1 MILFNHVDCW
11 YKKRNIC
18 DHLQFFNIQ
27 KMLQETSDIASGF
40 WPPGVP
46 LGQQI
51 GGGGSGELLLAGHHL
66 QKKERQIKNMSVL
79 VFTSNFAYLGTG
91 LALCTACFLCS
102 ATFTSAHSVS
112 NEHKVELHLL
122 QLLSIFVFLLF
133 HLDRLRLL
141 FPLPSLR
148 LGISVLSETLT
159 STRMFGILFPNI
171 QQKLIL
177 NIQV

>member
-159 STRMFGILFPNI
+159 STWMFGILFPNI
-171 QQKLIL
+171 QQELIL